1 LSAISIPNFGESGAF
16 VTPFYSRLPNRNNHD
31 ATLMKN
37 FRFKERQNIQFRLGL
52 FNLFNQAFVTQQG
65 DINLTLQ
72 TSCNAVV
79 QAVPNGVG
87 GTVANVCDPTK
98 GYTFT
103 DTTKSQFGSIITK
116 RGNRRV
122 QFSFRY
128 TF

>member
-1 LSAISIPNFGESGAF
+1 MDSLKIGIANCSKRKLTIIRAL
-16 VTPFYSRLPNRNNHD
+16 TT
-31 ATLMKN
+31 ATNDTTLIKN
-37 FRFKERQNIQFRLGL
+37 FRFKETQNIQFRLGL
-52 FNLFNQAFVTQQG
+52 FNVFNQAFVTQQG

-87 GTVANVCDPTK
+87 GTVGNVCDPTK

-103 DTTKSQFGSIITK
+103 DTTKNQFGSIITK

-122 QFSFRY
+122 LLSFRY